1 MKNRL
6 KEFRIPLLAFAFL
19 SVGAV
24 LSWQHYFEAA
34 FPMHR
39 EIWTGV
45 FVSCGLFL
53 AALLIGSMRQYGHE
67 LRQVELSRQNYEE
80 AANILQQQLDSMQ
93 SHLEEWVHQS
103 ASLMTLTSV
112 DEVCA
117 QVMEMLEKTLGA
129 DQGSIML
136 LDRSRC
142 LRIAASRGIPDEIAS
157 KVHIR
162 LGERIAGVAASENR
176 EFLIVGDFDNYP
188 LFHDLEVNPIIKS
201 AIICPVVYQHEV
213 LGVLN
218 VSRTLHHQVFT
229 PEDLKKAK
237 YFARYVGIAI
247 HHAAVCQQLEAKG
260 REMKDMYRQLKA
272 SHHEMMDSGHDLNL
286 DTPPRKLKAS

>member
-6 KEFRIPLLAFAFL
+6 NEFRIPLLAFAFL
-19 SVGAV
+19 SVGAF
-24 LSWQHYFEAA
+24 LSWQHYFEET
-34 FPMHR
+34 FPMHQ
-39 EIWTGV
+39 EIWTGI

-53 AALLIGSMRQYGHE
+53 SALLIGSMRQYGSE
-67 LRQVELSRQNYEE
+67 LRQVEVSRKNYEE
-80 AANILQQQLDSMQ
+80 AANVLQNQLDSMQ

-103 ASLMTLTSV
+103 AALMTATNI
-112 DEVCA
+112 DDVCSR
-117 QVMEMLEKTLGA
+117 VMEMIEKTLGA

-136 LDRSRC
+136 LDRSKC

-157 KVHIR
+157 KVHLQ

-188 LFHDLEVNPIIKS
+188 LFHDLEGNPIIKS

-218 VSRTLHHQVFT
+218 VSRTMRGEVFT

-237 YFARYVGIAI
+237 YFARYVGIAL
-247 HHAAVCQQLEAKG
+247 HHAAVCQQLESKG

-272 SHHEMMDSGHDLNL
+272 SHHEMMDSSHDLNL
-286 DTPPRKLKAS
+286 DLPPRKLKAS